1 MHVHRTQTLVLHIHL
16 SYNTLQF
23 SATLLQALIS
33 SRYKSWVILKSH
45 KASSNSQ
52 ASTSREKPTMS
63 SSIMNTKVCSS
74 PALHSQHIISLKHL
88 VCIIGP
94 KGVDS
99 KWHIRAP
106 KRWQCPL
113 RRPSIN
119 HIKRWSS
126 YMQYNY
132 HAHQFLSKWVVVK
145 CSHAVNDVQC
155 WQLLL
160 IWLQNCDNSFRVSL
174 SSGDLH

>member
-16 SYNTLQF
+16 SFYTLQF

-33 SRYKSWVILKSH
+33 SRCKSWLILKSH

-52 ASTSREKPTMS
+52 ALTSREKPTMS
-63 SSIMNTKVCSS
+63 SSIMNTKACSS
-74 PALHSQHIISLKHL
+74 PALHSQYIISMKHL

-99 KWHIRAP
+99 KWHIRPP
-106 KRWQCPL
+106 KRGQCPL

-119 HIKRWSS
+119 HTKRWSS
-126 YMQYNY
+126 YMQYSY
-132 HAHQFLSKWVVVK
+132 HAHQFLCEWLVVK
-145 CSHAVNDVQC
+145 CSHAAYQVLMMC
-155 WQLLL
+155 SAGS
-160 IWLQNCDNSFRVSL
+160 CC
-174 SSGDLH
+174 